1 MQFSVSSG
9 LVVAAMCDCA
19 KSRLPSY
26 LGCWMFFPHTRVGKH
41 FKFPLVNEFTT
52 YLISLFSHS
61 FKACLLWKE
70 IKERSVCVCG
80 YSEIRWWSKWKVMNQ
95 LLELS
100 GDVDFGTFFKK
111 F

>member
-70 IKERSVCVCG
+70 IKERSVCVC
-80 YSEIRWWSKWKVMNQ
+80 VDTQQ
-95 LLELS
+95 LGGGLNGKS
-100 GDVDFGTFFKK
+100 
-111 F
+111 